1 MFTEELHWSKAEGD
15 EGVTTIEISFL
26 GKRSSKM
33 GLRAQMKSTDWERV
47 IVVPI
52 IFIFLIWT
60 ILSLFAGRNI
70 DSSSTPV
77 TTLLLCYRILLSAF
91 YIMAII
97 LLLIRSDAKA
107 RSERVAPR
115 LAAYLGTLL
124 PFLLSYVGGSEV
136 SPGLEIFAVALMTL
150 GISFAVLSLI
160 TLGRS
165 FGVEPQVRTLV
176 RRGPYRFVRHPI
188 YVGEIVALAG
198 AVCFSPSLPRAGI
211 VLAIVVIQIY
221 RAVQEERLLEANIP
235 EYAEYKKARKRFVPG
250 LF

>member
-1 MFTEELHWSKAEGD
+1 MSVRTQL
-15 EGVTTIEISFL
+15 
-26 GKRSSKM
+26 
-33 GLRAQMKSTDWERV
+33 KSTDWERV
-47 IVVPI
+47 VVVPI
-52 IFIFLIWT
+52 IFFFLIWT
-60 ILSLFAGRNI
+60 IISLFSGSNI
-70 DSSSTPV
+70 HSSSTPV
-77 TTLLLCYRILLSAF
+77 TALLLCYRILLSAF

-97 LLLIRSDAKA
+97 LLLIRTDAKA

-124 PFLLSYVGGSEV
+124 PLLLAYVGGSEV
-136 SPGLEIFAVALMTL
+136 SPGLEIFAVGLMTL

-165 FGVEPQVRTLV
+165 FGIEPQVRTLV
-176 RRGPYRFVRHPI
+176 RRGTYRFIRHPI
-188 YVGEIVALAG
+188 YVGEMVALVG

-211 VLAIVVIQIY
+211 VLAMVVIQTY
-221 RAVQEERLLEANIP
+221 RAVQEERLLEVNIP